1 MTVKDNQPGL
11 HQTLKDL
18 PWKDIPAISAPD
30 GSHGRRVRRT
40 LKVVQAPQWVDF
52 PGAAQV
58 TPDQTHP
65 HHQGQEAGRLFRGWS

>member
-1 MTVKDNQPGL
+1 MVKDNQPGL

-18 PWKDIPAISAPD
+18 SWKDVPTISAPD
-30 GSHGRRVRRT
+30 GSYGRRVRHT

-58 TPDQTHP
+58 TPDQTHS
-65 HHQGQEAGRLFRGWS
+65 HH

>member
-1 MTVKDNQPGL
+1 MTVEDNQPGL

-18 PWKDIPAISAPD
+18 PWKDVPAISAPD

-40 LKVVQAPQWVDF
+40 LKVVQAPARVDF

-58 TPDQTHP
+58 TPDPAHP
-65 HHQGQEAGRLFRGWS
+65 HHQQARRRWQEEDH